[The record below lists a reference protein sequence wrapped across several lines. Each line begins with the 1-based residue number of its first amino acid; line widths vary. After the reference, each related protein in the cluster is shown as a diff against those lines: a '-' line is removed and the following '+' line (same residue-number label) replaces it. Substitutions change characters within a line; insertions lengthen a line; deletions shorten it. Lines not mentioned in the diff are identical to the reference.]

1 MNDTWCG
8 AVTSQWHGRETE
20 REREREKSENTWRH
34 GLHAAAD
41 MRRSPPVRCSENCGY
56 KVTPFAAGLIVVF
69 VLADSVP
76 AAAATA
82 AGWMDMIGDWRAGI
96 GLDSQS
102 VQPGAESRRASDS
115 RSRRPFIS
123 YARFARRR
131 QH

>member
-1 MNDTWCG
+1 MTLG
-8 AVTSQWHGRETE
+8 AAPLRHSGMAERD
-20 REREREKSENTWRH
+20 RERERV

-69 VLADSVP
+69 VLADSV
-76 AAAATA
+76 AAAAAA

-96 GLDSQS
+96 GLDNSPS

-123 YARFARRR
+123 YARSARRR